1 MLLKRPRSLHNN
13 NTITA
18 IEVIFSQYVPVEL
31 TSVCPPGDSPPV
43 SRLGILF
50 SMSTTTIKVDRAV
63 RDRLSS
69 IAQAR
74 GLTMG
79 ALLAQE
85 AHRLETEQRWAEIDD
100 AYERIQQSDPA
111 SWNEY
116 LDELAE
122 VTVGDPD
129 TVAETE
135 WPEYNQ

>member
-1 MLLKRPRSLHNN
+1 
-13 NTITA
+13 
-18 IEVIFSQYVPVEL
+18 
-31 TSVCPPGDSPPV
+31 
-43 SRLGILF
+43 

-135 WPEYNQ
+135 WPNTTSERAARTYLDRGIRPHNRQ